1 MRGRPRNQSDYA
13 IELEARQN
21 VKLEYGVKE
30 ALPTEK
36 LEARLDNVVYRMGF
50 SLTRPGAR
58 QLVSHRHIT
67 LNKRRVSI
75 PSIKVKLGDSLVLA
89 KNVPIPERFK
99 KHKAPNWLKVN
110 KKSLSGEV
118 VGAPARVEVIR
129 IKERKEYE

>member
-50 SLTRPGAR
+50 SMTRPGAR

-67 LNKRRVSI
+67 LNKRRVSV

-89 KNVPIPERFK
+89 KNVPIPETFK
-99 KHKAPNWLKVN
+99 KHKAPSWLKVN
-110 KKSLSGEV
+110 
-118 VGAPARVEVIR
+118 
-129 IKERKEYE
+129 